1 MAQGNFFDS
10 MPFHGNIETRARPHH
25 SSPRGISRIVA
36 NWKTFQASSLAISC
50 LNAREK

>member
-1 MAQGNFFDS
+1 MAQGNSFDS
-10 MPFHGNIETRARPHH
+10 MPFHGNIETRARPH
-25 SSPRGISRIVA
+25 RGISRIVA